1 MSQNPSTHLVIGAGP
16 IGWTVASQLAEQ
28 GERVRLLTRS
38 GSGPD
43 HPLIDRVRGDAGDPA
58 SLARELEGVRAVFH
72 CMHGSAYTE
81 QAWRAELPQAERTV
95 LDAAAE
101 AGAVVVFPESLY
113 SYSEPDRIMREDSPR
128 QARCGKRGVRTE
140 LLAAR
145 SAHPAHT
152 VSIVA
157 SDYFGPQAL
166 NAHAGERMVPLVL
179 AEKTVRVVGSAD
191 QPHSF
196 TYVPDYA
203 AAMIAAAGDES
214 LWDRVLHAPT
224 GPALTQ
230 REMAEAFATAA
241 GAPSAKVAALPR
253 RLMKGLGLVMP
264 SIRELNELE
273 YQFTAPFV
281 MDSSVSEALLGFGPT
296 PLDEAARATVAWW
309 RERATA

>member
-1 MSQNPSTHLVIGAGP
+1 MSQNPRPFLVIGAGP
-16 IGWTVASQLAEQ
+16 LGWTVASQLAEQ

-38 GSGPD
+38 GSGPE
-43 HPLIDRVRGDAGDPA
+43 HPLIDRVRGDASDPA
-58 SLARELEGVRAVFH
+58 HLAAQLDGVRAVFH

-81 QAWRAELPQAERTV
+81 KAWRAELPQAERVV

-101 AGAVVVFPESLY
+101 AGVVVVFPESLY
-113 SYSEPDRIMREDSPR
+113 SYSEPERTMSEDSPR
-128 QARCGKRGVRTE
+128 RARGGKRGVRTE

-145 SAHPAHT
+145 AAHPAHT
-152 VSIVA
+152 VSVVA

-166 NAHAGERMVPLVL
+166 AAHAGERMVPLVL
-179 AEKTVRVVGSAD
+179 AGKTVRVVGSAD

-203 AAMIAAAGDES
+203 AAMIAAARDET

-230 REMAEAFATAA
+230 RALAEAFATAA
-241 GAPSAKVAALPR
+241 GAPAAKVAVLPR
-253 RLMKGLGLVMP
+253 RLMKALGLVMP

-281 MDSSVSEALLGFGPT
+281 MDSSASEALLGFGPT
-296 PLDEAARATVAWW
+296 PLGEATRATVAWW
-309 RERATA
+309 RDRAAS